1 MCTFG
6 SLPFVPTSQTCKMQ
20 SSVSHS
26 TTESEVSSLDA
37 CLRMDG
43 IPALD
48 QLNLVIEV
56 LHSSPRGGWA
66 HGRCSCVRSV
76 GLGHWSVTFVST
88 FIPRPRETRGIAIT
102 VRDTSQMTSVTEISH
117 VGGILVRERLLTSL
131 QTHNFLAITLC
142 CTFLKTMRQ

>member
-1 MCTFG
+1 MHFRESTIRTNKSDLQDAIFG
-6 SLPFVPTSQTCKMQ
+6 FTQYHRIRGQLF
-20 SSVSHS
+20 
-26 TTESEVSSLDA
+26 DA

-48 QLNLVIEV
+48 LLNLVSEV

-76 GLGHWSVTFVST
+76 GLGHWGVTFVST

-117 VGGILVRERLLTSL
+117 VGRILLERDCLRHSKR
-131 QTHNFLAITLC
+131 IT
-142 CTFLKTMRQ
+142 FSP